1 MHLYLDDDT
10 ADHRLVVL
18 LTHAG
23 HVVVV
28 PASVQLSGA
37 PDTRHFIHA
46 MQRALVLVTRNHDD
60 FLDLHEVVQAAHGTH
75 PGILIIRFD
84 NDPRR
89 DMTPPPH
96 RHGDCPSR
104 LRWSS
109 AGEPGLHSQSLALIG
124 ESSGVE
130 WNRAPPMMGKG
141 GGIRPRES
149 AIPKFPL

>member
-10 ADHRLVVL
+10 ADRRLVAL
-18 LTHAG
+18 LTHAV

-46 MQRALVLVTRNHDD
+46 MRQALVLVTRNHDD
-60 FLDLHEVVQAAHGTH
+60 FLDLHEVVQEAHGTH

-89 DMTPPPH
+89 DMTP
-96 RHGDCPSR
+96 RHSVTAIAR
-104 LRWSS
+104 LDS
-109 AGEPGLHSQSLALIG
+109 AG
-124 ESSGVE
+124 V
-130 WNRAPPMMGKG
+130 
-141 GGIRPRES
+141 
-149 AIPKFPL
+149 PLENQVYILKHWR